1 MAGEIGME
9 ISAGR
14 KRGQEVGRGRRM
26 KLPFPAAGGYLWV
39 LLGFL
44 YVRIREALGATEL

>member
-14 KRGQEVGRGRRM
+14 KQGQEVGRGSRM
-26 KLPFPAAGGYLWV
+26 KLPFPAAGGYRWV
-39 LLGFL
+39 LLCFP
-44 YVRIREALGATEL
+44 YVGVREAVGAMKL